1 VLRARPSELV
11 ASARERPSELVA
23 SARERT
29 LTLGKRVLLCR
40 FAFRLASMQLVKLL
54 FERCRVL
61 LALVAQLF
69 GVARCLLR
77 VFRLSL
83 GLVHR
88 FLR

>member
-1 VLRARPSELV
+1 VLRARLG
-11 ASARERPSELVA
+11 ELVA

-29 LTLGKRVLLCR
+29 LTLGKHVLLCR
-40 FAFRLASMQLVKLL
+40 FAFRLALTQLVKLL
-54 FERCRVL
+54 PERCRVL
-61 LALVAQLF
+61 LRLVAQFF